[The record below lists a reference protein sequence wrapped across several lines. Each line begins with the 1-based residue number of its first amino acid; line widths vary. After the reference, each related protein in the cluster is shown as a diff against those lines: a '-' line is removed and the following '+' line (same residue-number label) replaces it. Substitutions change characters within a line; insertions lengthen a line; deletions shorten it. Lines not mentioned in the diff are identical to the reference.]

1 MDKIKLYNITWGT
14 YTSNDIRECLV
25 TNNVWKRKIRMLGFK
40 ERITKIASK
49 IFDPRKRERW
59 KKIEDIVKIITKVKA
74 DGIIKNKVGL

>member
-1 MDKIKLYNITWGT
+1 
-14 YTSNDIRECLV
+14 
-25 TNNVWKRKIRMLGFK
+25 MLGFK

-74 DGIIKNKVGL
+74 DSIIKNKVGL